1 MSRALSADEA
11 MFTMARRPL
20 WVKSAVLTTG
30 RPPPVSPITGCSQT
44 SADCLKGANGG
55 QYHSTVI
62 GRQERREQHATAVV
76 ARVPEFTA
84 IADIKL
90 NERHPLRRC
99 KKTG

>member
-1 MSRALSADEA
+1 M
-11 MFTMARRPL
+11 
-20 WVKSAVLTTG
+20 TG
-30 RPPPVSPITGCSQT
+30 RSPT
-44 SADCLKGANGG
+44 SAECLKGANGG

-76 ARVPEFTA
+76 AQVPELTA

-99 KKTG
+99 KKNG